1 MQNEVNRSPQ
11 SGKYVL
17 DSYALLAY
25 LEAEHGSDRVMELL
39 EAAKNMK
46 CHLYMCL
53 VNMGEVMY
61 IVEREKGLP
70 KAQETLA
77 RIDELPIEI
86 VDVDRPL
93 TLLAAHLKMDCPIA
107 YADCFAAALAQLKNA
122 TLVTG
127 DPEFNKIKPDCNV
140 RIEWLTNRP
149 APSSDTTC

>member
-1 MQNEVNRSPQ
+1 MQNEINSSPQ
-11 SGKYVL
+11 SGEYVL

-25 LEAEHGSDRVMELL
+25 LEGEPGSDRIRELL
-39 EAAKNMK
+39 DAAKDRK
-46 CHLYMCL
+46 CHLYMCV

-61 IVEREKGLP
+61 IVERERGLP

-93 TLLAAHLKMDCPIA
+93 TLAAAHLKMDCPIA
-107 YADCFAAALAQLKNA
+107 YADCFAAALSQLKNA

-127 DPEFNKIKPDCNV
+127 DPEFNKIKAACNV
-140 RIEWLTNRP
+140 RIEWLTNHG
-149 APSSDTTC
+149 